1 MYFGGGDFCSSFL
14 RGGGRI
20 LFQKIPVGHEVN
32 CNESRS
38 TAAVTLT
45 NERLDVKASMCT

>member
-1 MYFGGGDFCSSFL
+1 MVVIFVLFFFLGGG
-14 RGGGRI
+14 I

-38 TAAVTLT
+38 TAAVTLI